1 MANSDIIVG
10 LAPVAHLRAGAK
22 GQYLMVQDY
31 ASLVKQ
37 NFKNLLLTAPG
48 ERVMDADFGVG
59 LRNYLFEPNDH
70 FVRDEVS
77 GRVER
82 QVRKYLPY
90 VTVLDIDYSSPDTDY
105 DASKISVKILYEV
118 VPLGVQDLISI
129 DAVRAGAP
137 F

>member
-10 LAPVAHLRAGAK
+10 LAPVAPLRAGAK

-48 ERVMDADFGVG
+48 ERVMDVDFGVG

>member
-10 LAPVAHLRAGAK
+10 LAPVAPLRAGAK

-59 LRNYLFEPNDH
+59 LRNYLFEQNDH

>member
-10 LAPVAHLRAGAK
+10 LAPVAPLRAGAK

>member
-10 LAPVAHLRAGAK
+10 LAPIAPLRAGAK

-48 ERVMDADFGVG
+48 ERVMDVNFGVG

-70 FVRDEVS
+70 FVRDEVA
-77 GRVER
+77 GRIEG
-82 QVRKYLPY
+82 QVRKYIPY
-90 VTVLDIDYSSPDTDY
+90 VRVLDIDFNSPDTDH

-118 VPLGVQDLISI
+118 IPLGVQDLISI
-129 DAVRAGAP
+129 DAVRTSTP
-137 F
+137 V